1 VSLLREAVN
10 KIPRARDG
18 SGRPQMTF
26 DIEEAAQRFAEF
38 IHEKR
43 HLLTTDQGEREM
55 LSNQKIAE
63 LINVP
68 ARLVEL
74 WMRPLR
80 HQ

>member
-1 VSLLREAVN
+1 
-10 KIPRARDG
+10 
-18 SGRPQMTF
+18 MTF

-38 IHEKR
+38 IREEK
-43 HLLTTDQGEREM
+43 HLLTTEHGERVM

-68 ARLVEL
+68 ARLVEV

-80 HQ
+80 H